1 MTESLDTAQE
11 TFSRLRQAVVN
22 QHGRD
27 KLNEQYLEGTQAIE
41 QLGLA
46 IPPEFMPFGFPL
58 NWCRTYVN
66 ILLERMDVRMILRR
80 GEDVEDSELRADWE
94 ANNMNLQCQDALRD
108 LLVYGRM
115 VLTVS
120 ADPDGKRPRIRV
132 ENPKNFAVLT
142 DFITGETQAALRV
155 YRHDETNEE
164 AATLYLPNE
173 TIFYESLH
181 GQKVPTERIVHN
193 LGRVPVVQASIR
205 DWTGHNRGK
214 SVMEDLKRLVNMA
227 ARVMLNLQVAMETVA
242 TPQKIATGVTQEDFL
257 NEDGTKKTVW
267 ESYIGA
273 ILALSSKDA
282 KVQQL
287 PASDMK
293 GFLDTI
299 EMLTQQAASV
309 SGLPMRMLGQASV
322 NPPAEGAIRA
332 EEARLIK
339 QAERISQVAGYAFGW
354 TLGIAERIRTHTWDD
369 SGGINIVWHDPATPT
384 VAQRAD
390 ALAKLRGAGVLSRRG
405 LMTELGWAPQRIE
418 QEMRWLDEEEGGA
431 SIDRLF
437 RSPIDVPQEGADE

>member
-1 MTESLDTAQE
+1 MTESLDSVQA
-11 TFSRLRQAVVN
+11 TFSRLRQAVVK
-22 QHGRD
+22 QHRRD

-41 QLGLA
+41 HLGLA
-46 IPPEFMPFGFPL
+46 IPPEFLPFGFPL

-115 VLTVS
+115 VLSVA

-142 DFITGETQAALRV
+142 DFITGETHAALRV
-155 YRHDETNEE
+155 YRDEETNQE

-173 TIFYESLH
+173 TIFYKTLQ
-181 GQKVPTERIVHN
+181 GQKVPTERITHN
-193 LGRVPVVQASIR
+193 LGRVPVVQVSIR
-205 DWTGHNRGK
+205 DWTGKNHGK
-214 SVMEDLKRLVNMA
+214 TVMEDLKRLVNMA
-227 ARVMLNLQVAMETVA
+227 ARVMLNLQLAMETTA

-257 NEDGTKKTVW
+257 NEDGSKKTVW

-273 ILALSSKDA
+273 VLALSSKDA

-287 PASDMK
+287 PAADMK

-299 EMLTQQAASV
+299 DMLTQQAASV
-309 SGLPMRMLGQASV
+309 SGLPMRMLGQASI

-354 TLGIAERIRTHTWDD
+354 ALGIAERIRTHTWDD
-369 SGGINIVWHDPATPT
+369 SGGITIVWHDPATPT
-384 VAQRAD
+384 VAQRSD
-390 ALAKLRGAGVLSRRG
+390 ALTKLRGAGVLSRRG
-405 LMTELGWAPQRIE
+405 LMTELGWTPQRIE
-418 QEMRWLDEEEGGA
+418 QEMRWLEEEEGGV
-431 SIDRLF
+431 SVERLF
-437 RSPIDVPQEGADE
+437 RPQIEVQEGADE